1 MKRLTKFP
9 HRLKLLYLLY
19 RLGRFR
25 EHSSSNLPQPNP
37 NLIPSTDKGLR
48 TLPTHFYSPTKKK
61 ILIWTR
67 NNIPQNF
74 GTAVVPD
81 CWIYF
86 LPEWP
91 RIYKNTYYKCT
102 LLPGISVIV
111 DKIQLSQFVHIIIN
125 LAIVQKSDTFNS
137 NPIFY
142 VLGWDALPTIQIW
155 SQLLVV
161 CAQQPTDRRKNNG
174 FGKQQGISSM
184 EIAIIS
190 SQKLFSRFTSIG
202 K

>member
-1 MKRLTKFP
+1 
-9 HRLKLLYLLY
+9 
-19 RLGRFR
+19 
-25 EHSSSNLPQPNP
+25 
-37 NLIPSTDKGLR
+37 
-48 TLPTHFYSPTKKK
+48 
-61 ILIWTR
+61 
-67 NNIPQNF
+67 
-74 GTAVVPD
+74 
-81 CWIYF
+81 
-86 LPEWP
+86 
-91 RIYKNTYYKCT
+91 
-102 LLPGISVIV
+102 
-111 DKIQLSQFVHIIIN
+111 